1 LEGYRRGGQTAITHL
16 RTILRVIAVALA
28 VLLVVGIGYQ
38 QLGNL
43 VDAHHFPEP
52 GRLVD
57 AGGHRLKI
65 NCTGSGS
72 PTVVLES
79 GWGDVLVEWQAVQPQ
94 ISTFTRVCSYDRA
107 GYGESDA
114 GPLPR
119 TSLQIARELHALLQ
133 NAGEHPPF
141 ILVGH
146 SFGGYNVRVFHGQ
159 YPNEVVGLVLVDA
172 TQEDQYQLLPSAW
185 KQLFANELSRRRSQ
199 AKWMPLQISLGIA
212 RLRFGKQL
220 GPYGYLIL
228 RSNYIKARA
237 SELQEIQTSAEEARA
252 AGTCGNKPL
261 IVLTGVQQDE
271 SLKNGLSPEA
281 FASFQHTWIETLQP
295 RLAQLSTRGKQVVL
309 SDVGHDIPGQ
319 DPTAVV
325 SAVREIY
332 AQAGQGTP

>member
-1 LEGYRRGGQTAITHL
+1 MPFLTTF
-16 RTILRVIAVALA
+16 RVIAVALA
-28 VLLVVGIGYQ
+28 LLLIVGIGYQ
-38 QLGNL
+38 QLGRL
-43 VDAHHFPEP
+43 MDAHRFPEP

-57 AGGHRLKI
+57 TGGHLLKI

-79 GWGDVLVEWQAVQPQ
+79 GWGDVLVEWLAVQTQ

-107 GYGESDA
+107 GYGESDP
-114 GPLPR
+114 GPQPR

-133 NAGEHPPF
+133 SSGEHPPF

-146 SFGGYNVRVFHGQ
+146 SFGGYNVRVFHGR

-172 TQEDQYQLLPSAW
+172 TQEDQYQLLPAAW
-185 KQLFANELSRRRSQ
+185 KQLFESELSRWQ
-199 AKWMPLQISLGIA
+199 NLAKWMPLQITLGIA
-212 RLRFGKQL
+212 RLRLGKEL

-228 RSNYIKARA
+228 RSNYVKARA

-261 IVLTGVQQDE
+261 IVLTGVQQDDA
-271 SLKNGLSPEA
+271 LKNALGPED
-281 FASFQHTWIETLQP
+281 FARFQRVWVETLQP
-295 RLAQLSTRGKQVVL
+295 RLAQLSTRGKQIVL
-309 SDVGHDIPGQ
+309 SNAGHDIPTE
-319 DPTAVV
+319 DSAAVV

-332 AQAGQGTP
+332 AQARQGSP